1 MGYGVRKIKP
11 DKFMGCGKMFSKWE
25 ELFDE

>member
-11 DKFMGCGKMFSKWE
+11 DEFTGCGKIFSKWE
-25 ELFDE
+25 EIFDE